1 MNPAGAFFQ
10 QLATAA
16 PETVDYL
23 AAIKSLGH
31 AALLGLV
38 LMGLTAWFSGNSTV
52 EAASPDEPMP
62 SPAERI
68 FSAANVL
75 YLCFGMSGMMLI
87 VNNNIARA
95 FAIAAAIA
103 LVRFRIKVNSK
114 ILSMALFYG
123 VLTGMACGVGH
134 SYIGYVLVV
143 FFGVLQL
150 FVLTAAR
157 IAQKRSPKKNQ
168 PRPLFAAELPATQS
182 FYETDSKTSALD

>member
-10 QLATAA
+10 QLATGGV
-16 PETVDYL
+16 ETVDYL
-23 AAIKSLGH
+23 AAVRSLAH
-31 AALLGLV
+31 AGFLGLL
-38 LMGLTAWFSGNSTV
+38 LMGLTAWVSGNSTV
-52 EAASPDEPMP
+52 ESASPNETPP
-62 SPAERI
+62 SPSERI

-134 SYIGYVLVV
+134 AYIGYVLVI
-143 FFGVLQL
+143 FFGILQL
-150 FVLTAAR
+150 LVLTAAR
-157 IAQKRSPKKNQ
+157 IAQRRAPKKDQ
-168 PRPLFAAELPATQS
+168 PRPLFAAEIESSKS
-182 FYETDSKTSALD
+182 FFEKEN